1 MYKIWFNMNKAKAIE
16 CVLWLIERG
25 ETNMYNIWKML
36 FTAEKYSLN
45 NYGVPITG
53 DTYYAMKYG
62 TVPHKLYNIAKNTKH
77 GVGFH
82 KEGKDRLVPEKLY
95 EDGWLSDSDLV
106 SMEVGFNEYKDM
118 SFSQVEKKNH
128 KERCWKKNYSENT
141 SKPIPFEDIIEKK
154 WVLEDLRGVAH
165 LMVL

>member
-1 MYKIWFNMNKAKAIE
+1 MYKIHFNINKQKAIE

-36 FTAEKYSLN
+36 FAAEKYSLN
-45 NYGVPITG
+45 NYGAPITG
-53 DTYYAMKYG
+53 DTYYAMKHG
-62 TVPHKLYNIAKNTKH
+62 TVPHSLYNMAKSAKQ
-77 GVGFH
+77 GKGFH
-82 KEGKDRLVPEKLY
+82 KEGKDRLAPEKLY

-106 SMEVGFNEYKDM
+106 SLEVGFNEYKGMD
-118 SFSQVEKKNH
+118 FSNVEKKNH
-128 KERCWKKNYSENT
+128 KERCWKKNYVENT